1 MKALVTGASSGIGK
15 EMAYYLDKLGYDL
28 ILVARDK
35 VKLEEVQNKL
45 SKKSKIVIID
55 LANEKKIKDLYMLVK
70 NENIDLLINNAGFG
84 LFGDYEDVDLLKE
97 LEMIDV
103 NVKAVHILT
112 RMFLKDMD
120 KRGSG
125 RIINVASSA
134 GLLKGGPLMSTYY
147 ATKSY
152 VVSFSLAIYEE
163 LRRKNS
169 NVKISVLCPGPVN
182 TNFNNVAG
190 VKFNIKSLTAEYVA
204 KYAINQSLKNNKL
217 IIIENDNYK
226 RAIIRGAFLGAGSI
240 NNPSRTYHLEINLS
254 TKSNMEFLDEILKQC
269 NIRCK
274 KLENNNSIYLKDG
287 EEISAII
294 ALFGASSSVLKF
306 EDIRVQKEMNGKVNR
321 IVNCQS
327 ANLNKTLNA
336 SVEQIDAIRRLQ
348 QSNKFNNLDDNLK
361 EIAML
366 RLEYPDA
373 SLVEL
378 GQKVKVPLGKSG
390 VNYRLK
396 RIVKIA
402 EDL

>member
-217 IIIENDNYK
+217 IIVPGTATKLEVFVT
-226 RAIIRGAFLGAGSI
+226 RFL
-240 NNPSRTYHLEINLS
+240 P
-254 TKSNMEFLDEILKQC
+254 TKLILKITYKIQE
-269 NIRCK
+269 RK
-274 KLENNNSIYLKDG
+274 
-287 EEISAII
+287 
-294 ALFGASSSVLKF
+294 
-306 EDIRVQKEMNGKVNR
+306 
-321 IVNCQS
+321 
-327 ANLNKTLNA
+327 NK
-336 SVEQIDAIRRLQ
+336 R
-348 QSNKFNNLDDNLK
+348 
-361 EIAML
+361 
-366 RLEYPDA
+366 
-373 SLVEL
+373 
-378 GQKVKVPLGKSG
+378 
-390 VNYRLK
+390 
-396 RIVKIA
+396 
-402 EDL
+402 

>member
-169 NVKISVLCPGPVN
+169 NVKISVLCPGPVD

-204 KYAINQSLKNNKL
+204 KYAI
-217 IIIENDNYK
+217 
-226 RAIIRGAFLGAGSI
+226 
-240 NNPSRTYHLEINLS
+240 
-254 TKSNMEFLDEILKQC
+254 
-269 NIRCK
+269 K
-274 KLENNNSIYLKDG
+274 KLEKGKFYIVPGIDVKLAK
-287 EEISAII
+287 
-294 ALFGASSSVLKF
+294 LGAKLAPAPFVSKITYKIQ
-306 EDIRVQKEMNGKVNR
+306 ERK
-321 IVNCQS
+321 
-327 ANLNKTLNA
+327 NK
-336 SVEQIDAIRRLQ
+336 R
-348 QSNKFNNLDDNLK
+348 
-361 EIAML
+361 
-366 RLEYPDA
+366 
-373 SLVEL
+373 
-378 GQKVKVPLGKSG
+378 
-390 VNYRLK
+390 
-396 RIVKIA
+396 
-402 EDL
+402 

>member
-1 MKALVTGASSGIGK
+1 MLITFSMAKKINLCYNSSREMIRLKALVTGASSGIGK

-120 KRGSG
+120 KRGTG

-152 VVSFSLAIYEE
+152 VVSFTLAIYEE
-163 LRRKNS
+163 LRRKKS
-169 NVKISVLCPGPVN
+169 NVKVSVLCPGPVN

-190 VKFNIKSLTAEYVA
+190 VKFNIKSLSAEYVA
-204 KYAINQSLKNNKL
+204 KYAIDQSLKNNKL
-217 IIIENDNYK
+217 IIVPGTATK
-226 RAIIRGAFLGAGSI
+226 LGVFVTRFL
-240 NNPSRTYHLEINLS
+240 P
-254 TKSNMEFLDEILKQC
+254 TKLILKITYKIQE
-269 NIRCK
+269 RK
-274 KLENNNSIYLKDG
+274 
-287 EEISAII
+287 
-294 ALFGASSSVLKF
+294 
-306 EDIRVQKEMNGKVNR
+306 
-321 IVNCQS
+321 
-327 ANLNKTLNA
+327 NK
-336 SVEQIDAIRRLQ
+336 R
-348 QSNKFNNLDDNLK
+348 
-361 EIAML
+361 
-366 RLEYPDA
+366 
-373 SLVEL
+373 
-378 GQKVKVPLGKSG
+378 
-390 VNYRLK
+390 
-396 RIVKIA
+396 
-402 EDL
+402 

>member
-169 NVKISVLCPGPVN
+169 NVKISVLCPGPVD

-217 IIIENDNYK
+217 IIVPGTATKLGVFVTRFLPIKLILKITYK
-226 RAIIRGAFLGAGSI
+226 IQERKNKRYRHYLF
-240 NNPSRTYHLEINLS
+240 RKKKFS
-254 TKSNMEFLDEILKQC
+254 TKPFRENFFLC
-269 NIRCK
+269 
-274 KLENNNSIYLKDG
+274 YH
-287 EEISAII
+287 
-294 ALFGASSSVLKF
+294 
-306 EDIRVQKEMNGKVNR
+306 
-321 IVNCQS
+321 
-327 ANLNKTLNA
+327 
-336 SVEQIDAIRRLQ
+336 
-348 QSNKFNNLDDNLK
+348 
-361 EIAML
+361 
-366 RLEYPDA
+366 P
-373 SLVEL
+373 
-378 GQKVKVPLGKSG
+378 
-390 VNYRLK
+390 
-396 RIVKIA
+396 
-402 EDL
+402 

>member
-1 MKALVTGASSGIGK
+1 MIKLKALVTGASSGIGK

-169 NVKISVLCPGPVN
+169 NVKISVLCPGPVD

-190 VKFNIKSLTAEYVA
+190 VKFNIASLSARYVA
-204 KYAINQSLKNNKL
+204 RYAI
-217 IIIENDNYK
+217 D
-226 RAIIRGAFLGAGSI
+226 
-240 NNPSRTYHLEINLS
+240 
-254 TKSNMEFLDEILKQC
+254 
-269 NIRCK
+269 
-274 KLENNNSIYLKDG
+274 
-287 EEISAII
+287 
-294 ALFGASSSVLKF
+294 KF
-306 EDIRVQKEMNGKVNR
+306 
-321 IVNCQS
+321 
-327 ANLNKTLNA
+327 
-336 SVEQIDAIRRLQ
+336 
-348 QSNKFNNLDDNLK
+348 LK
-361 EIAML
+361 ENKQGISTFVSFCNFMDDHKE
-366 RLEYPDA
+366 RRWYD
-373 SLVEL
+373 
-378 GQKVKVPLGKSG
+378 
-390 VNYRLK
+390 YWTT
-396 RIVKIA
+396 
-402 EDL
+402 